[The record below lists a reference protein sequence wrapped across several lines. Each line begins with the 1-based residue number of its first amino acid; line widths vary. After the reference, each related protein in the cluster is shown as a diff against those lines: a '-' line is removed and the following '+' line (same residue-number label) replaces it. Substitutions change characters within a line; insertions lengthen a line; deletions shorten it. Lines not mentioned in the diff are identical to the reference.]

1 MNTSLFLLRRIDPP
15 AALLKQL
22 DEIGHAKT
30 FENGQVYVDDDA
42 MRDAALN
49 QSITGWVDKSGNFI
63 PGCTIGWGIFDDDYT
78 EHAFYRDY
86 AKANTALT
94 RAKPVIVTE
103 FELEQEEGEVIA
115 DTPKKKPFA
124 S

>member
-1 MNTSLFLLRRIDPP
+1 MNTSLFLLRRIDPAP
-15 AALLKQL
+15 LLLKQL
-22 DEIGHAKT
+22 DDIGHAKT
-30 FENGQVYVDDDA
+30 FENGKVYVDDDA

-49 QSITGWVDKSGNFI
+49 QAITGWEDKSGNFI

-78 EHAFYRDY
+78 EHAFYRDFT
-86 AKANTALT
+86 KARTALE

-103 FELEQEEGEVIA
+103 FELEQEEGLVIE